1 MNEMIKN
8 PLSSNPI
15 AERPKTQP
23 QSAMVSV
30 ESQRVIAEVQ
40 AAMMIA
46 RTNPRDPI
54 RAMDNIL
61 NACTRPSLAEVAIY
75 QYARGGTDISGPS
88 IRLAEAIAQSWGNI
102 KTSVRELEQTNGIS
116 TIQTIAWDLETG
128 YQCDKVFQVPHVR
141 HTKKGDYQLTD
152 PRDIYEN
159 TANQGARRLRAC
171 ILALIPGDITEAAQA
186 QCELTLKTSCDM
198 SAEAIA
204 KTISGFT
211 AMGVSKTAIE
221 KRIQRRMDTITTSQM
236 VNLKNIYNSIRDGM
250 SSPNDWFEG
259 SENGAN
265 ENPEALEKTLA
276 AIDKAASK
284 AEVDIVLTM
293 IDGLGAADQK
303 QARAKWMAKVA
314 ELKQQKVTKTTVTG
328 KKPAAEDKSAKP
340 KPTAAPKEEALDPN
354 MARDW
359 RVEIAACKTK
369 DSLKQLL
376 NEIPEGVYMELN
388 DFIDESFDAMRG

>member
-15 AERPKTQP
+15 AATTKP
-23 QSAMVSV
+23 QGAMVSV

-40 AAMMIA
+40 ASMMIA

-102 KTSVRELEQTNGIS
+102 KTSVRELDQVNGMS
-116 TIQTIAWDLETG
+116 TVQTIVWDLETG
-128 YQCDKVFQVPHVR
+128 YQCDKIFQVQHIR
-141 HTKKGDYQLTD
+141 HTKKGDYPLTD

-171 ILALIPGDITEAAQA
+171 ILAIIPGDVTEAAQA
-186 QCELTLKTSCDM
+186 QCELTLKASCDM
-198 SAEAIA
+198 SAEAITKMVA
-204 KTISGFT
+204 GF
-211 AMGVSKTAIE
+211 AALGVSKTAIE
-221 KRIQRRMDTITTSQM
+221 KRIQRRLDTVTTSQM

-250 SSPNDWFEG
+250 SSPNDWFEA
-259 SENGAN
+259 NGDSD
-265 ENPEALEKTLA
+265 NPEALDKALE

-284 AEVDIVLTM
+284 VEIDTVLAL
-293 IDGLGAADQK
+293 IDKLAANDQK
-303 QARAKWMAKVA
+303 IARGKWMAKVDA
-314 ELKQQKVTKTTVTG
+314 LK
-328 KKPAAEDKSAKP
+328 KSHSASLTASKAKP
-340 KPTAAPKEEALDPN
+340 EAKPETKGKPEADKTQPVN
-354 MARDW
+354 WQAR
-359 RVEIAACKTK
+359 
-369 DSLKQLL
+369 L
-376 NEIPEGVYMELN
+376 NECGDSGTLTALLEEMPEAEQLEYA
-388 DFIDESFDAMRG
+388 DKIDELYDSFR